1 MFKESLI
8 VIVFLI
14 ITYQIYLNYYDLN
27 EVSTADNKKV
37 TENKEQKSE
46 KDELQKKHKLP
57 KGILVNNKKSVKSNI
72 IKNVEFQN
80 EFVHPV
86 YGKPTKLTENGY
98 LFTNNLPQPWNYII
112 FNKKSIPNH
121 HYVISLVPLLKS
133 TDRTNILNVIGLW
146 VNFLKTNQVELMFNG
161 QNMDLLIPSQDEEFA
176 LTICNLIINNI
187 KGNLT
192 INNIVENNLIQ
203 ISMQRIKKYSVIK
216 NKIIEQILENMNDDS
231 NLITLSEGFTNSA
244 ENNGILEYNEDLAMS
259 DINEEHRMQKEKTND
274 INELNETSNFN
285 EQIKETNNG
294 IIGYTNNFVS
304 NDESILQNKD
314 GLSAFEQSSGTSA
327 FSFI

>member
-27 EVSTADNKKV
+27 ENSNESDKKI
-37 TENKEQKSE
+37 TEDKEQKSE
-46 KDELQKKHKLP
+46 KEEIQKKHKLP
-57 KGILVNNKKSVKSNI
+57 KGILVNNKKSVKSNK
-72 IKNVEFQN
+72 IKAVEFQN
-80 EFVHPV
+80 EFTHPV

-98 LFTNNLPQPWNYII
+98 LFTNNLPKPWNYII
-112 FNKKSIPNH
+112 FNQKSIPNH

-133 TDRTNILNVIGLW
+133 TDRTNIHNVIGLW
-146 VNFLKTNQVELMFNG
+146 VNFLKTNQIELMFNG

-203 ISMQRIKKYSVIK
+203 ISMQKIKKYSVIK
-216 NKIIEQILENMNDDS
+216 NKIIEQILENMNDES

-259 DINEEHRMQKEKTND
+259 DINDDHRIQKENTKVN
-274 INELNETSNFN
+274 NEPSNFN
-285 EQIKETNNG
+285 EHLKETDNNG
-294 IIGYTNNFVS
+294 IIGYTSNFVS
-304 NDESILQNKD
+304 NDESSLQNRD